1 MVSTASTG
9 PGVIDTEAGLVVRSR
24 RTEHTGSL
32 LELLPSADS
41 VTSWVRDGEG
51 LVGWGE
57 AARVVTGGARRA
69 QEASRWWSQ
78 WCRRVRVEDDVHV
91 WGSGAV
97 AFASMAFADE
107 PGTSVL
113 VVPRVLAGRRG
124 NVTWITEVLSDSANG
139 DVAVC
144 QPVRRPADLRYSADA
159 HPVHRWRSAVDA
171 AIERIQSGEL
181 EKVVLA
187 RDLLVEAADPIDPRF
202 VLSHLAARY
211 PECWAFAVDGLV
223 GATPEMLVRRRGD
236 RVSSRVLAGTTWPH
250 DGVSA
255 AQLAADLLASTKD
268 RDEHG
273 FAVASLVAAMQ
284 AVCTSVETDDV
295 QVLTLRNV
303 AHLATRVRGVLSD
316 PGAGVLDV
324 AAALHPTAAVG
335 GTPTA
340 VAMALIAELETMD
353 RGRYAGPVGWI
364 DANGDGELGLALR
377 SAELDGAS
385 ARLFAGG
392 GIVAGSDPDTE
403 VAETEA
409 KFVPVRDALEGVDAV

>member
-1 MVSTASTG
+1 MVAETKA
-9 PGVIDTEAGLVVRSR
+9 DLVVRSR
-24 RTEHTGSL
+24 RSDYTGAL
-32 LELLPSADS
+32 LDLLPAADA
-41 VTSWVRDGEG
+41 VTSWVRQGEG
-51 LVGWGE
+51 VVGWGE
-57 AARVVTGGARRA
+57 AARVVTGGAQRA
-69 QEASRWWSQ
+69 QAASRWWSQ
-78 WCRRVRVEDDVHV
+78 WCTRVRVDDDVHV
-91 WGSGAV
+91 WGSGPV
-97 AFASMAFADE
+97 AFTSIAFADE

-124 NVTWITEVLSDSANG
+124 DVTWITEVLGASEG
-139 DVAVC
+139 DDATARE
-144 QPVRRPADLRYSADA
+144 PVRSPVGLRYSADA
-159 HPVHRWRSAVDA
+159 HPVHLWRSAVGA
-171 AIERIQSGEL
+171 AIERIRAGEL

-187 RDLLVEAADPIDPRF
+187 RDLLVEAAGPIDPRF
-202 VLSHLAARY
+202 VLTHLADRY

-236 RVSSRVLAGTTWPH
+236 HVSSRVLAGTTWPH

-268 RDEHG
+268 RDEHR
-273 FAVASLVAAMQ
+273 FAVASLVAAIQ
-284 AVCTSVETDDV
+284 GVCTSVETDDV

-340 VAMALIAELETMD
+340 VAVALIAELETMD
-353 RGRYAGPVGWI
+353 RGRYAGPVGWV

-409 KFVPVRDALEGVDAV
+409 KFVPVRDALEGVEAL